1 MKIGFPLT
9 KKAAGQDLE
18 FDINLHSS
26 NYFGVF
32 DSADE
37 SIRIVS
43 TAELSD
49 DNQGLGF
56 IHFLK
61 GEDIISV
68 ISPECHTMAAKF
80 FSDNNIGIY
89 KANGRN
95 ALKNISLLL
104 NQQLPLFTS
113 QSAIKSKCGSD
124 CSSCSTG
131 CSTNDKVQ
139 QDVVSI

>member
-9 KKAAGQDLE
+9 KNAAGHDLE
-18 FDINLHSS
+18 FDLNLHSS

-32 DSADE
+32 DSIDE
-37 SIRIVS
+37 SIKILS

-49 DNQGLGF
+49 DKQGLGF

-89 KANGRN
+89 KASGRN
-95 ALKNISLLL
+95 ALKNIELLL
-104 NQQLPLFTS
+104 NSQLPLFTA
-113 QSAIKSKCGSD
+113 QNAIKSKCGSD

-131 CSTNDKVQ
+131 CSTTDNVQ
-139 QDVVSI
+139 QDIVSI